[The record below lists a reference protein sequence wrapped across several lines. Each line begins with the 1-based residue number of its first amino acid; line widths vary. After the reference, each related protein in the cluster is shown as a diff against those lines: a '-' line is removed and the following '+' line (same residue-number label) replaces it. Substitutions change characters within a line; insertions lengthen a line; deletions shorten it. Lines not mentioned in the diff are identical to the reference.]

1 MEKSTHT
8 VSNNPLSNAE
18 IATLLSVLAEEYKTT
33 VPSILHKL
41 DAVSG
46 DLNALHRWLSG
57 DRSVQWSRE
66 EDDLLSKN
74 TELLKQW
81 KGQESAELRKKYLN
95 FKAK

>member
-1 MEKSTHT
+1 MEKSTPT
-8 VSNNPLSNAE
+8 VSNTPLTNAE

-46 DLNALHRWLSG
+46 DLIALHRWLSG

-66 EDDLLSKN
+66 EDDLLNKN

-81 KGQESAELRKKYLN
+81 KGHESAELRKKYLH